1 MKTDFN
7 MKTKKIHT
15 MKEILTFTFM
25 GDVTIREIK
34 GPIHSV
40 CEPVSIQS
48 GSVQRRF
55 HICSEPLPGPFQ
67 TWARDFF
74 NEESR
79 LNTLLDTHAVFNSY
93 KDTLP
98 SPWCDLVKLRNWKSG
113 LKPFAN
119 QRAGNS
125 IRRMSILTNIKRPG
139 KSTVGAMTGAGMC
152 TESISGHYDN
162 ISRL

>member
-1 MKTDFN
+1 

-25 GDVTIREIK
+25 GDVTIRGIK
-34 GPIHSV
+34 GSIHSV
-40 CEPVSIQS
+40 CEAVSIQNFS
-48 GSVQRRF
+48 GQRRF

-98 SPWCDLVKLRNWKSG
+98 SPWRDLVKLRNWKKWLEAFCQSAG
-113 LKPFAN
+113 WELNPPDVHPDKYKASRKEYRWRDDRGRDVYGIYI
-119 QRAGNS
+119 RA
-125 IRRMSILTNIKRPG
+125 L
-139 KSTVGAMTGAGMC
+139 
-152 TESISGHYDN
+152 
-162 ISRL
+162 